1 MTRFKENIKNWDF
14 SEEAILKRTQNCSR
28 YFNAIPSLCSNK
40 NMILFESVQMKDI
53 KTAMAFNIMA
63 HLHPGI
69 FELFL
74 ALYFRPNDH
83 FVIHLDKKVMMNIIE
98 IFVCSNYIS
107 QRSSLMYND
116 YAKTY

>member
-1 MTRFKENIKNWDF
+1 MTTFKKNIKNWNV
-14 SEEAILKRTQNCSR
+14 SEEAILKRTQNCST
-28 YFNAIPSLCSNK
+28 YFNAIPSLCNNK
-40 NMILFESVQMKDI
+40 NVILFESAQMNEI
-53 KTAMAFNIMA
+53 KTAMAFNIMV

-98 IFVCSNYIS
+98 IYVCSNYIS
-107 QRSSLMYND
+107 QRSSLVYND
-116 YAKTY
+116 DAKTY